1 MTSKEEKPNMK
12 KAKEKE
18 PCRSM
23 AQNRAKADLIVLA
36 ISIAALLVAC
46 GALSV
51 SLYMLNS

>member
-1 MTSKEEKPNMK
+1 MDRNK
-12 KAKEKE
+12 KE

-23 AQNRAKADLIVLA
+23 TQNRAKVDLIVLA
-36 ISIAALLVAC
+36 ISIAALLAAC

>member
-1 MTSKEEKPNMK
+1 MDQENK
-12 KAKEKE
+12 KE

-23 AQNRAKADLIVLA
+23 AQDDLIVLA

-51 SLYMLNS
+51 SLYMVNS

>member
-1 MTSKEEKPNMK
+1 MDRNK
-12 KAKEKE
+12 KE
-18 PCRSM
+18 PFRSM

>member
-1 MTSKEEKPNMK
+1 MDK
-12 KAKEKE
+12 KQKVG
-18 PCRSM
+18 
-23 AQNRAKADLIVLA
+23 LIVLA

>member
-1 MTSKEEKPNMK
+1 MGTKR
-12 KAKEKE
+12 KE
-18 PCRSM
+18 PCGGT

>member
-1 MTSKEEKPNMK
+1 MDQENK
-12 KAKEKE
+12 KE

-23 AQNRAKADLIVLA
+23 AQNRAKVDLIVLA

>member
-1 MTSKEEKPNMK
+1 MDK
-12 KAKEKE
+12 KQKV
-18 PCRSM
+18 
-23 AQNRAKADLIVLA
+23 DLIVLT

>member
-1 MTSKEEKPNMK
+1 MKE
-12 KAKEKE
+12 AKEKE

>member
-1 MTSKEEKPNMK
+1 MKE
-12 KAKEKE
+12 AKEKE

-23 AQNRAKADLIVLA
+23 TQNRAKVDLIVLA
-36 ISIAALLVAC
+36 ISIAALLAAC

>member
-1 MTSKEEKPNMK
+1 MKE
-12 KAKEKE
+12 AKEKE

-23 AQNRAKADLIVLA
+23 AQNRSKVDLIVLA
-36 ISIAALLVAC
+36 ISIAALLAAC

>member
-1 MTSKEEKPNMK
+1 MKE
-12 KAKEKE
+12 AKEKG
-18 PCRSM
+18 PRRSM